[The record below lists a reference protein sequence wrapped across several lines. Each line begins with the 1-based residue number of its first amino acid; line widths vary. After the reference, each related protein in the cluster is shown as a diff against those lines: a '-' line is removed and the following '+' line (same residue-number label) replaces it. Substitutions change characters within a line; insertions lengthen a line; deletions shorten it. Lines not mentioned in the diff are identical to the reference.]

1 MKQTIGKTWKAMS
14 MVLAAGLIFFMTGA
28 PSAWAQTREE
38 KRLNTEATALNKTAG
53 TPEGQKVVAERLKQ
67 EFKVTDT
74 QITAL
79 QDRKMGY
86 GEMAIVFSLAKQLGG
101 ADGITQQNIDAI
113 MAKRS
118 GPPVMGW
125 GQIAKSYNLKLGAI
139 VSQVK
144 KVETASRE
152 KIKHQE
158 RAEHKTMKQER
169 REGLGKP
176 DKMERPAA
184 GEHGGGH
191 TR

>member
-1 MKQTIGKTWKAMS
+1 MKRMLL
-14 MVLAAGLIFFMTGA
+14 MVLLGLLFVAFGATAARAGL
-28 PSAWAQTREE
+28 SNEE
-38 KRLNTEATALNKTAG
+38 KKLQSEASALNKEASQPQG
-53 TPEGQKVVAERLKQ
+53 EKVVVQKLKQ
-67 EFKVTDT
+67 EFNVTDA
-74 QITAL
+74 QITSL
-79 QDRKMGY
+79 RDQKMGY
-86 GEMAIVFSLAKQLGG
+86 GEMAIVFSLSKQLGG
-101 ADGITQQNIDAI
+101 TNGITQQNIDAI

-158 RAEHKTMKQER
+158 RVEHKPMKQER

-184 GEHGGGH
+184 GQHGGGH

>member
-1 MKQTIGKTWKAMS
+1 MKQTIGKTGKAIS
-14 MVLAAGLIFFMTGA
+14 VLIAAGLLFFTAAA
-28 PSAWAQTREE
+28 PSVWAQTREE
-38 KRLNTEATALNKTAG
+38 KKLNTEAATLNKTAG
-53 TPEGQKVVAERLKQ
+53 SPAGQKVVAEKLKK
-67 EFKVTDT
+67 EFNVTDA

-79 QDRKMGY
+79 RDQKMGY

-101 ADGITQQNIDAI
+101 AGGITQQNIDAI
-113 MAKRS
+113 MVKRS

-144 KVETASRE
+144 KVETSSSKE
-152 KIKHQE
+152 IKHQE
-158 RAEHKTMKQER
+158 RTEHKIMKEER
-169 REGLGKP
+169 SEGLGKP

-184 GEHGGGH
+184 GQHSGGH